1 MPGFHRS
8 VAIDLF
14 EQTSVY
20 VADTDRLHVKTYL
33 LGVSKKWATFI
44 IMINSATVDRF
55 SCFFFTAKFMKN
67 LRSKVKLKLPPP
79 LKSVSAL
86 PGETLSGQ
94 SIQLYIH
101 ISENINASC

>member
-14 EQTSVY
+14 EQTSVRRRY
-20 VADTDRLHVKTYL
+20 RSFAREN
-33 LGVSKKWATFI
+33 VSTRCLKKVGHFYYYDKFG
-44 IMINSATVDRF
+44 NSGPIF
-55 SCFFFTAKFMKN
+55 MFFFTAKFKKN

-79 LKSVSAL
+79 PKSVSAL